1 MKRTATK
8 IAVLFRYR
16 KNFFHEHKNLKGGIF
31 LYTVEEIRQKIIPI
45 AKAYHLKAV
54 WLFGSYARGEATES
68 SDIDLLFDRKNSDIT
83 SLVKASSMYQD
94 IKEVFDVPVDLVS
107 ANALRITD
115 SSRMTNFNFMKNIER
130 DKIILYER
138 I

>member
-1 MKRTATK
+1 
-8 IAVLFRYR
+8 
-16 KNFFHEHKNLKGGIF
+16 
-31 LYTVEEIRQKIIPI
+31 
-45 AKAYHLKAV
+45 
-54 WLFGSYARGEATES
+54 
-68 SDIDLLFDRKNSDIT
+68 
-83 SLVKASSMYQD
+83 MYQD

-115 SSRMTNFNFMKNIER
+115 SSRMTNFNFLKNIER